1 MLTEFARFILLDFSF
16 IGIVKFKYFSLISS
30 GRPTDSGPKS
40 KKSKLFNSSFQYSL
54 YPLEL
59 RHAIDLFLFSKKNK
73 IYNCIN

>member
-1 MLTEFARFILLDFSF
+1 MLTEFARFILLDLSF

-54 YPLEL
+54 SPLEL
-59 RHAIDLFLFSKKNK
+59 RHAIDLFLLLSIKS
-73 IYNCIN
+73 IQLS